1 MHRVICCLQVDSSP
15 FFGQNG
21 NIFHVQWENYVNKHL
36 FPVLMAWLHNDCIYN
51 MEWFYSAFRL
61 LVRGW
66 ENIKM
71 RFDSSL
77 CREYN
82 YEAYKKQN
90 ETHAKTHEDAIRS
103 KCSKLGHRSML
114 GHWTLLFY
122 RCEWRRLCG
131 FLHNIKFS
139 RRTCKS
145 LSKLALS
152 IICRSLQLCVLTKN
166 SLVTEKSRFE
176 CVRERKKNFLT
187 YVFHSSFSSSFLL
200 VPWGFP
206 WPEWKMISLR
216 IFQIRKRKKSRRD
229 VKCLSVFCYATSYA
243 RKIIEFHAIRD
254 NFSTFPKRVRKIW
267 DLRWQKKNAWVIF
280 TRNCLTAS
288 CRK

>member
-36 FPVLMAWLHNDCIYN
+36 FPVLIAWLHNDCIYN

-139 RRTCKS
+139 RRTCKA

-166 SLVTEKSRFE
+166 SLVTEKTAAS
-176 CVRERKKNFLT
+176 VWGRERKTFLHMFFI
-187 YVFHSSFSSSFLL
+187 VHFPLLFFLFLGGFLGQNEKWFHFEF
-200 VPWGFP
+200 FKY
-206 WPEWKMISLR
+206 EKE
-216 IFQIRKRKKSRRD
+216 RKADAMSN
-229 VKCLSVFCYATSYA
+229 VWAFFATQRA
-243 RKIIEFHAIRD
+243 THGK
-254 NFSTFPKRVRKIW
+254 
-267 DLRWQKKNAWVIF
+267 
-280 TRNCLTAS
+280 
-288 CRK
+288 